1 MDKTIQATNAGL
13 LGLFSAYLISRGD
26 VQPYVTAI
34 PAISTLKYI
43 FMSGTKDVEKKTA
56 QWAHYVSWFLTTP
69 IMLYLIFSLNNLPLV
84 TMGILIAL
92 NQIMILTGWL
102 ASISNDEK
110 DVWNWFAVG
119 CFAFLP
125 IVYELLQFTK
135 GYALIVLTLATWSLY
150 PVVWYLNRKDMIDTS
165 TRNISYS
172 FLDFISKAGLVVL
185 YLNETGKLKV

>member
-34 PAISTLKYI
+34 PAISALKYI
-43 FMSGTKDVEKKTA
+43 FMSSTKDVEKKTA

-84 TMGILIAL
+84 TMGVLIAL
-92 NQIMILTGWL
+92 NQLMIVAGWF
-102 ASISNDEK
+102 ASISKDEK
-110 DVWNWFAVG
+110 DAWNWFAVG

-125 IVYELLQFTK
+125 IVYELLTFAK
-135 GYALIVLTLATWSLY
+135 GYSLIVLTLVTWSLY
-150 PVVWYLNRKDMIDTS
+150 PVVWYLSKKDMIDTS
-165 TRNISYS
+165 ARNISYS
-172 FLDFISKAGLVVL
+172 FLDFTSKAGLVVL
-185 YLNETGKLKV
+185 YLNETGKLKL

>member
-102 ASISNDEK
+102 ASISKDEK
-110 DVWNWFAVG
+110 DIWNWFAVG

-135 GYALIVLTLATWSLY
+135 GYALIVLTLITWSLY
-150 PVVWYLNRKDMIDTS
+150 PVVWYLSKKDTIDTS

-172 FLDFISKAGLVVL
+172 FLDFTSKAGLVVL